1 MNVVL
6 VVGHSKERKGARNK
20 SFNIAEYD
28 INNKLA
34 KDIKDIIDVDIVYRT
49 ESYNKVPFKINELN
63 PKFILSLH
71 ANGYNTN
78 TSGSEIL
85 YYHTSKFGKK
95 ISGIFQE
102 ETVSVLGLK
111 DRGIKAKTVE
121 DRGGYI
127 LKYSYAPC
135 IIMEPFFIDNDDD
148 LLVFMCKYKEYV
160 KVISKTIEDVYNNLI

>member
-20 SFNIAEYD
+20 SFGIAEYD

-34 KDIKDIIDVDIVYRT
+34 CDIKNNIDVDIVYRT
-49 ESYNKVPFKINELN
+49 SGYRGLPSSINNLN

-71 ANGYNTN
+71 ANGYDTK

-95 ISGIFQE
+95 MAEVFQE
-102 ETVSVLGLK
+102 AMVGVLGLK
-111 DRGIKAKTVE
+111 DRGIKAKTAA
-121 DRGGYI
+121 DRGGYL

-135 IIMEPFFIDNDDD
+135 VIMEPFFIDHDDD

-160 KVISKTIEDVYNNLI
+160 KVISNTIEEVYNNLI